1 MSTPTSAAQ
10 TIRPGLWSADPQRS
24 RAACTVKNF
33 LVLSVTGAFPIH
45 EATVSVGP
53 DGGPVE
59 VRARL
64 DATGFETGNAKRDAH
79 VRNPDFLDADRHP
92 DVLFASTEVVR
103 EGDAWLIRGLLTIK
117 ERATPITLTT
127 RTVRVAEGIATVWA
141 TGVVDRY
148 EAGLTY
154 GNNFGVSRLATLDLR
169 VELAHG

>member
-1 MSTPTSAAQ
+1 MSTPTSAEQ
-10 TIRPGLWSADPQRS
+10 SIRPGLWTVDPRRS
-24 RAACTVKNF
+24 RAAFTVKNF

-64 DATGFETGNAKRDAH
+64 DATGFGTGNAKRDAH
-79 VRNPDFLDADRHP
+79 VRNPDFLDAGRYP
-92 DVLFASTEVVR
+92 DVLFASTEVTR
-103 EGDAWLIRGLLTIK
+103 EGAAWLVRGLLTIK
-117 ERATPITLTT
+117 DRATPITLTT
-127 RTVRVAEGIATVWA
+127 RTVKASGGIATVWA
-141 TGVVDRY
+141 TGTVDRH

-154 GNNFGVSRLATLDLR
+154 GNNFGVSRLAALDLR